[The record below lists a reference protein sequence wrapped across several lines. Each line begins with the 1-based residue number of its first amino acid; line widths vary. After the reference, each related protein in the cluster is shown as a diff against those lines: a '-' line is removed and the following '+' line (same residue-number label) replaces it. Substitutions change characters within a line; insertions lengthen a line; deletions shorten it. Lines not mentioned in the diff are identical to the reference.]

1 MLVPREHA
9 AVALRVRSRTF
20 TELARQARSL
30 IPLTEDEME
39 RLKRAVT
46 EVLRS
51 GPASYAELAGE
62 LPAEL
67 VRPFPAGLKRV
78 GLNGSL
84 WLAINLLK
92 EEGRILKL
100 QSAKRLDTTAYV
112 FALVSTILPELD
124 VFRLR
129 SEHANVELAALYFTV
144 EGPAR
149 VRDFAWWAGLHV
161 TEAMRA
167 VEALEPG
174 LVPVA
179 IADSPEEFLI
189 SESEL
194 ESFRRFRASEAPS
207 VSLIPY
213 RDTYLKGQ
221 REIVNRFVREADFDK
236 PFSRWKGKLINDPV
250 ATIVA
255 DGRVI
260 GIWEW
265 SPENGVEYHLF
276 DEDDDA
282 ASRWIRQIEA
292 CARKLGA
299 FIQNDLGSFRLQGL
313 AYGKNQMT
321 GIHQL
326 RDHWGQGAQAR
337 FD

>member
-9 AVALRVRSRTF
+9 AIALRVRSRTF

-30 IPLTEDEME
+30 IPLTEEELE

-46 EVLRS
+46 EVLRA

-100 QSAKRLDTTAYV
+100 QSAKRLDSTAYV

-149 VRDFAWWAGLHV
+149 IRDFAWWAGLHV

-174 LVPVA
+174 LVRVA

-189 SESEL
+189 GESEL
-194 ESFRRFRASEAPS
+194 ESFRRFRASGAPS

-213 RDTYLKGQ
+213 RDMYLKGQ

-255 DGRVI
+255 GGRVI

-265 SPENGVEYHLF
+265 SPEDGVEYLLF
-276 DEDDDA
+276 DDA
-282 ASRWIRQIEA
+282 ASEWIPQIEA
-292 CARKLGA
+292 CAGKLGT

-313 AYGKNQMT
+313 DYGKNQMT

-326 RDHWGQGAQAR
+326 RDHWGQGARAR
-337 FD
+337 VD